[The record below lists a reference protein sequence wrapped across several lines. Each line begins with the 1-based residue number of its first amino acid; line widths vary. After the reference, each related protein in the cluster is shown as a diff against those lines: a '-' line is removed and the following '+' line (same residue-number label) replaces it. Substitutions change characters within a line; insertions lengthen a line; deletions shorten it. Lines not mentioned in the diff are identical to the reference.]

1 MRLNVESCL
10 PRLSD
15 ASKTSQNSKQQ
26 RQGWINKVGS
36 VDEAVSSTL
45 QKSRVNTRGTNDC
58 TYLTF
63 ATAAVG
69 EGTRKAMSHQKG
81 NMYLSSNEPDYILQP
96 SLQVQGNI
104 PHEWRPR
111 DNISSHG
118 LQHFIH
124 LRLVAQKCKES

>member
-10 PRLSD
+10 LRFSD

-36 VDEAVSSTL
+36 VDEAVSSAL
-45 QKSRVNTRGTNDC
+45 QKSRVNTRGTSNC

-69 EGTRKAMSHQKG
+69 EGTRKAVS
-81 NMYLSSNEPDYILQP
+81 
-96 SLQVQGNI
+96 
-104 PHEWRPR
+104 
-111 DNISSHG
+111 
-118 LQHFIH
+118 
-124 LRLVAQKCKES
+124 C